1 MRVAF
6 VCLGCKLNFSET
18 STWAREFVAGGH
30 ERVGEKAEADL
41 YVINT
46 CSVTAHADKKC
57 RQTIRQLKKRS
68 PDAKIV
74 VTGCYAQLQP
84 GEVLGIEGVDLVV
97 GAEQKPHLYVLVG
110 RMMAPPTLPADL
122 KPVSAEMRSFGCQPE
137 QIQSFFP
144 AYSSGDRTRS
154 FLKVQDGCD
163 YRCSYCTVPLAR
175 GKSRNISIQ
184 ELVKQAQILADEG
197 VKEVVLTGVNTGDFG
212 RSTGESFL
220 DLLKALAAVQG
231 IARWRISSIEPN
243 LLTEEILAWIAQ
255 TPSFMPHFHIPLQ
268 SGSDAILARMGRRY
282 TSAVFA
288 QRLAQ
293 IRHYLPQAFI
303 GVDVIVGFPGE
314 DTEAFAE
321 TYTLLERLSPS
332 FLHVFPYSKRPNT
345 SAAGFPQQISELI
358 KRERVSRLNLL
369 SDRLYTAF
377 CIANEGRSEEV
388 LFEAVERGGM
398 MSGFT
403 RNYIKVWRPYEKS
416 KIGAIISVVLSKK

>member
-6 VCLGCKLNFSET
+6 VCLGCKLNFSES
-18 STWAREFVAGGH
+18 STWAREFVVNGH
-30 ERVGEKAEADL
+30 ERVDEKAEADL

-57 RQTIRQLKKRS
+57 RQAIRQLKKRA
-68 PDAKIV
+68 PGAKIV

-84 GEVLGIEGVDLVV
+84 GEVLDIEGVDLVV
-97 GAEQKPHLYVLVG
+97 GTEQKPRLYALVSQIMEPH
-110 RMMAPPTLPADL
+110 RLPSDA
-122 KPVSAEMRSFGCQPE
+122 KPVPAEARSFGCQPE

-154 FLKVQDGCD
+154 FLKVQDGCN
-163 YRCSYCTVPLAR
+163 YNCSYCTVPLAR
-175 GKSRNISIQ
+175 GKSRNIPIQ
-184 ELVKQAQILADEG
+184 DIVKQAQILAHEG

-220 DLLKALAAVQG
+220 DLLKALAAVPG
-231 IARWRISSIEPN
+231 IPRWRISSIEPN
-243 LLTEEILAWIAQ
+243 LLTEDILAWIAQ

-268 SGSDAILARMGRRY
+268 SGSDAILAKMGRRY
-282 TSAVFA
+282 TRAVFA
-288 QRLAQ
+288 QRIAQ

-314 DTEAFAE
+314 DAAAFDQ
-321 TYTLLERLSPS
+321 TYSLLEQLAPA

-345 SAAGFPQQISELI
+345 PAADFPQQVPEPL
-358 KRERVSRLNLL
+358 KRERVQSLSRL
-369 SDRLYTAF
+369 SDRLYAAF
-377 CIANEGRSEEV
+377 CAANKGRSEEV
-388 LFEAVERGGM
+388 LFEAAERGGL

-403 RNYIKVWRPYEKS
+403 RNYIKVRRPYEKS
-416 KIGAIISVVLSKK
+416 KIGEIISVVLSEK